1 MSAKPTKKAKA
12 QDLDTLRP
20 EYQRKDLGVGVRGKY
35 FKKHSLGS
43 NLVILQPDVAKIFPT
58 QKSVNDAL
66 RGLIRVAERVSHT
79 N

>member
-12 QDLDTLRP
+12 KELDTLRP

-35 FKKHSLGS
+35 FKQHSQGS
-43 NLVILQPDVAKIFPT
+43 NLVILQPDVARVFPT

-66 RGLIRVAERVSHT
+66 RGLIQVAERVSHT
-79 N
+79 